1 MKRLI
6 SLAITIA
13 FVLSV
18 FVSCVV
24 DSTKNARQDYK
35 SESKREI
42 ILQKN
47 FPLLYT
53 VLSNDDLQKWMHDN
67 ESLRTLASSKKQALT
82 ECMKLE
88 SPLGFKAIDTIAQR
102 FSISDTEMQKSLE
115 EWLKQTKTPA
125 VSEIIDSLRATNQ
138 FYLKNRL
145 DDEDFIRK
153 VWLQELNGINKIIAV
168 YATGVK
174 PNYPDIDS
182 VTYDVHSNYYKSVI
196 NIAGMNVMDDFADEA
211 LFFEPSLD
219 FALWLMEGN
228 KRDEAARF
236 EPMESGENAAAVKQ
250 VAQTDWKKYPY
261 SVILVPGHG
270 PEEKG
275 ISLSP
280 MGMMRCKLAADR
292 YFKGLAPFIIVS
304 GGYVHPFQTPFCE
317 AFEMKKELM
326 KTYDI
331 PESAII
337 IEPHARHTTTNFR
350 NAARLIFN
358 YRIPADKKALCTTT
372 MDQSFYI
379 TLPYFS
385 QRCEEELG
393 YLPHRLG
400 DRLSRNDVEFY
411 PLQESCTLNCKD
423 PLDP

>member
-6 SLAITIA
+6 SLVITIA
-13 FVLSV
+13 FLLSV

-24 DSTKNARQDYK
+24 DSTKNASQDCK

-42 ILQKN
+42 VLQKN

-82 ECMKLE
+82 ECMNLE

-102 FSISDTEMQKSLE
+102 FSISDSEMQKSLE
-115 EWLKQTKTPA
+115 EWLKQIKTPA
-125 VSEIIDSLRATNQ
+125 VSEIIDSLRTTNQ
-138 FYLKNRL
+138 FYLNNKL
-145 DDEDFIRK
+145 DDENFIRK

-168 YATGVK
+168 YATGEE
-174 PNYPDIDS
+174 PNYPAIDS

-196 NIAGMNVMDDFADEA
+196 NIVGMNVMDDFADEA
-211 LFFEPSLD
+211 LSFEPSLD
-219 FALWLMEGN
+219 FALWLMESN

-236 EPMESGENAAAVKQ
+236 EPMETGENAAAVKQ
-250 VAQTDWKKYPY
+250 VAQTNWEKYSY

-280 MGMMRCKLAADR
+280 MGMIRCKLAAER

-350 NAARLIFN
+350 NAARLIFK
-358 YRIPADKKALCTTT
+358 YGIPVDKKALCTTT

-385 QRCEEELG
+385 QRCEDELG
-393 YLPHRLG
+393 YLPYRLG

-411 PLQESCTLNCKD
+411 PLQVSCTLDCKD